1 MTTVVATRVFS
12 DDYPYLD
19 CMQLLQRDLQTFDQ
33 QELDQ
38 HLFSRTNEIERLCD
52 SSLKAVDLFCFRS
65 L

>member
-1 MTTVVATRVFS
+1 MATVVAIGVFS
-12 DDYPYLD
+12 DDYAYLD
-19 CMQLLQRDLQTFDQ
+19 CKQLLQRALQTFDQ

-38 HLFSRTNEIERLCD
+38 HLFSKTNEIERLCD